1 MKRTFLAVLGAA
13 LVTAGCS
20 DPLPPTTPT
29 PAVPTRTDTFS
40 DTLLQ
45 LGANTHSFTVI
56 EYGGVKVTLNSLE
69 PGAVVGLGIGT
80 PSFGSCSVA
89 DKVETVAGAA
99 VQLSGTATIPGLF
112 CVTIFD
118 IGNLVEPAAY
128 TINVRHS

>member
-1 MKRTFLAVLGAA
+1 MKRIVLAVLGAA

-20 DPLPPTTPT
+20 DPLPPVTPT
-29 PAVPTRTDTFS
+29 PAVPTLTDTFS

-45 LGANTHSFTVI
+45 RGANTHQFIVTAI
-56 EYGGVKVTLNSLE
+56 GGVKVTLTSVE

-128 TINVRHS
+128 TINVLHS